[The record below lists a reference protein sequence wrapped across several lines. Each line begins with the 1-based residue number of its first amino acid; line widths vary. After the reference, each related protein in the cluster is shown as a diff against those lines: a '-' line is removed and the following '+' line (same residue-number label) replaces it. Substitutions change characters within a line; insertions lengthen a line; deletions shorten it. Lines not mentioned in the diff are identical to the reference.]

1 MKKLI
6 ITNKNHTSS
15 NQIIIT
21 LCIYKIIK
29 KIIMLIFRGDTSN
42 ATIGGAI
49 TGGTDDNK
57 IVVSTTGGITAIQSY
72 LENGKPK
79 EVIVGKDSENKDIKA
94 TGLYLS
100 IGGQPTNATIFIRA
114 INCAFIITRLMIIF
128 IEKDPAKEAIVEF
141 INPAFNSNAGFSS
154 DKMVNIAIANSE
166 IKLSLKDED
175 KPGFDSTNLI
185 TPLTIAP
192 TGGIINKFMKVHDPV
207 KGKRN
212 YLIDFS
218 FQDTTFKTFKLKQTP
233 VDFLN
238 SSDLS
243 MSFEKLVDIF
253 SKALIEDD
261 SLDLSGEAGELTA
274 LKNKN
279 KKLLKAIDESKK
291 YLNNSKN
298 NLINY
303 GNKMPIIK

>member
-1 MKKLI
+1 
-6 ITNKNHTSS
+6 
-15 NQIIIT
+15 
-21 LCIYKIIK
+21 
-29 KIIMLIFRGDTSN
+29 MLIFRGDTSN

-212 YLIDFS
+212 YLIDFK
-218 FQDTTFKTFKLKQTP
+218 FK
-233 VDFLN
+233 
-238 SSDLS
+238 
-243 MSFEKLVDIF
+243 
-253 SKALIEDD
+253 
-261 SLDLSGEAGELTA
+261 
-274 LKNKN
+274 
-279 KKLLKAIDESKK
+279 
-291 YLNNSKN
+291 
-298 NLINY
+298 
-303 GNKMPIIK
+303 